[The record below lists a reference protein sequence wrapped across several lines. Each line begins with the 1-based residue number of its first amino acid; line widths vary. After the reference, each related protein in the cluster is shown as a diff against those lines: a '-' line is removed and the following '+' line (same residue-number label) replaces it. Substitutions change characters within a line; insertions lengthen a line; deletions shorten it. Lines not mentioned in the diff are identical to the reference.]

1 VGGIVLLST
10 EAKSAVGIIVNSG
23 RDVYIGYGVELE

>member
-1 VGGIVLLST
+1 VVLST
-10 EAKSAVGIIVNSG
+10 QAKSAVGIIVNSR